1 MCDTVY
7 LDTQGIENSVYNGIV
22 QSMPDLEPLV
32 RAAYVF
38 ELQEVEKRLEALS
51 HMHPLRSD
59 AEQPGSTAAM
69 EALWRRRN
77 ELLGRLWP
85 HEGTADPSA
94 PAPPDL
100 DHGVRQRP

>member
-1 MCDTVY
+1 MGDTVY
-7 LDTQGIENSVYNGIV
+7 IDSQSVEHGVYNGIV
-22 QSMPDLEPLV
+22 TAMPDLEPLV

-51 HMHPLRSD
+51 HMHPLRGDS
-59 AEQPGSTAAM
+59 EQPASTAAM

-85 HEGTADPSA
+85 HEETADPSA
-94 PAPPDL
+94 PVPPDL
-100 DHGVRQRP
+100 DHGARQRP